1 MEVLKSLID
10 FTESWGALVIAGIS
24 LLVAVV
30 SLVKSTRAQKIQTQV
45 NKLELQIKK
54 YELKNIE
61 KEQAAANNPCIE
73 ARMITIGAGKHRL
86 KIWNS
91 GNATAYNVVAM
102 FEEGSN
108 IIIMDSEKMPYDE
121 LEPNKNFELALIT
134 HGGSASKFKIITE
147 WADAEGEQHS
157 KAQMGDL

>member
-1 MEVLKSLID
+1 
-10 FTESWGALVIAGIS
+10 
-24 LLVAVV
+24 
-30 SLVKSTRAQKIQTQV
+30 
-45 NKLELQIKK
+45 
-54 YELKNIE
+54 
-61 KEQAAANNPCIE
+61 
-73 ARMITIGAGKHRL
+73 MITIGTGKHRL

-91 GNATAYNVVAM
+91 GNATAYNVVAKL
-102 FEEGSN
+102 EEGSN
-108 IIIMDSEKMPYDE
+108 IMIMDSEKMPYDE